1 MQKLTTL
8 GEVSDRIDVLSR
20 NCVDKMIPVKEITFD
35 NLNTVRIA
43 NQPFALKDMA
53 QLSFAY
59 RLGIPLQYLKRCPP
73 DIQKYNLDHW
83 ITKEKNEELL
93 FRFDGNDIRVVFTP
107 RYTPVDNFEIL
118 ERLDSLGYGPDTQVQ
133 CSIDQEFMM
142 LNIPEGKAFTVN
154 GDKMKAGLSLSNSE
168 VGIAALA
175 ISAFILRLVC
185 TNGMI
190 SSTHVAEKYKHIS
203 RRILD
208 EFPDVLN
215 RVSNELANQK
225 NRILLSLNSKVA
237 NPENTIKSLN
247 RQFALGKVEQ
257 EAVEWAWPQEA
268 GDSMFHIVNTYTRAA
283 QYENLP
289 SESAYTLQRTG
300 GNILAMVKED

>member
-1 MQKLTTL
+1 MQKLITL
-8 GEVSDRIDVLSR
+8 GEVSDRVDKLSR
-20 NCVDKMIPVKEITFD
+20 NCVDKMVRVQEITFD
-35 NLNTVRIA
+35 SLNTVRIA
-43 NQPFALKDMA
+43 NEPFALRDMA

-73 DIQKYNLDHW
+73 EIQKYNLDHW

-93 FRFDGNDIRVVFTP
+93 FRFDGKDVRVVFTP

-118 ERLDSLGYGPDTQVQ
+118 ERLDSLGYGPDTEVQ
-133 CSIDQEFMM
+133 CSVDHEFMM

-154 GDKMKAGLSLSNSE
+154 GDKMRPGLSISNSE
-168 VGIAALA
+168 VGIAALS
-175 ISAFILRLVC
+175 ISAFLLRLVC

-208 EFPDVLN
+208 EFPEVLE

-225 NRILLSLNSKVA
+225 NRLLFSLNTKVA
-237 NPENTIKSLN
+237 YPENTIKSFN
-247 RQFALGKVEQ
+247 RQFALGKIEQ

-283 QYENLP
+283 QFENLP
-289 SESAYTLQRTG
+289 SESSYKLQKTG
-300 GNILAMVKED
+300 GNILAMVMEE

>member
-1 MQKLTTL
+1 MQLTTL
-8 GEVSDRIDVLSR
+8 GNVSDTVDALSR

-43 NQPFALKDMA
+43 DEPFGVKDMA
-53 QLSFAY
+53 QVSLAY

-73 DIQKYNLDHW
+73 EVQKYNLDHW

-93 FRFDGNDIRVVFTP
+93 FRFDGNDVRVVFTP

-133 CSIDQEFMM
+133 CSIDPEFMM
-142 LNIPEGKAFTVN
+142 LNIPEGKTFNVN
-154 GDKMKAGLSLSNSE
+154 GDRMRPGLSISNSE
-168 VGIAALA
+168 VGIAALS

-203 RRILD
+203 RKILD
-208 EFPDVLN
+208 EFPDVLG
-215 RVSNELANQK
+215 RVSHELAGQK
-225 NRILLSLNSKVA
+225 NRFLISLNSKVA
-237 NPENTIKSLN
+237 DPDTTMKSFN
-247 RQFALGKVEQ
+247 RQFGLGKTEQ
-257 EAVEWAWPQEA
+257 EAVEWAWPQEI
-268 GDSMFHIVNTYTRAA
+268 GDTMFHIVNTYTRAS
-283 QYENLP
+283 QFEGLP
-289 SESAYTLQRTG
+289 SESAYTLQKTG
-300 GNILAMVKED
+300 GNILAMVKE

>member
-8 GEVSDRIDVLSR
+8 GKVSDTVDALSR
-20 NCVDKMIPVKEITFD
+20 NCVDKMIPVQEITFD

-43 NQPFALKDMA
+43 NQPFALRDMA

-73 DIQKYNLDHW
+73 EIQKYNLDHW

-93 FRFDGNDIRVVFTP
+93 FRFDGNNVRVVFTP

-118 ERLDSLGYGPDTQVQ
+118 ERLDSLGYGPDTEVQ
-133 CSIDQEFMM
+133 CSVDHEFMM

-154 GDKMKAGLSLSNSE
+154 GDKMKSGLSLSNSE
-168 VGIAALA
+168 VGIAALS

-203 RRILD
+203 RKILD
-208 EFPDVLN
+208 EFPEVLE
-215 RVSNELANQK
+215 RVSRELANQK
-225 NRILLSLNSKVA
+225 NRFLLSLNSKVA
-237 NPENTIKSLN
+237 HPENTIKSFN
-247 RQFALGKVEQ
+247 RQFALGKTEQ
-257 EAVEWAWPQEA
+257 DAVEWAWPQEA
-268 GDSMFHIVNTYTRAA
+268 GDTMFHIVNTYTRAA
-283 QYENLP
+283 QFENLP
-289 SESAYTLQRTG
+289 SESSFKLQKTG
-300 GNILAMVKED
+300 GNILAMVKEE

>member
-1 MQKLTTL
+1 MQKLITL
-8 GEVSDRIDVLSR
+8 GEVSDRVDKLSR
-20 NCVDKMIPVKEITFD
+20 NCVDKMIPVEEITFD
-35 NLNTVRIA
+35 NLDTVRIA
-43 NQPFALKDMA
+43 SEPFTLRDMA

-73 DIQKYNLDHW
+73 EIQKYNLDHW

-93 FRFDGNDIRVVFTP
+93 FRFDGNDVRVVFTP

-118 ERLDSLGYGPDTQVQ
+118 ERLDSLGYDPDTEVQ
-133 CSIDQEFMM
+133 CSVDNEFMM

-154 GDKMKAGLSLSNSE
+154 GDKMRPGLSISNSE
-168 VGIAALA
+168 VGIAALS
-175 ISAFILRLVC
+175 ISAFLLRLVC

-208 EFPDVLN
+208 EFPEVLE
-215 RVSNELANQK
+215 RVSKELANQK
-225 NRILLSLNSKVA
+225 NRFLLSLNSKVVY
-237 NPENTIKSLN
+237 PENTIKSFN
-247 RQFALGKVEQ
+247 RQFALGKIEQ
-257 EAVEWAWPQEA
+257 EAVEWAWPQEQ
-268 GDSMFHIVNTYTRAA
+268 GETMFHIVNTYTRAA

-289 SESAYTLQRTG
+289 SESSYKLQKTG

>member
-1 MQKLTTL
+1 MQKLITL
-8 GEVSDRIDVLSR
+8 GEVSDRVDKLSR
-20 NCVDKMIPVKEITFD
+20 NCVDKMIPVEEITFD

-43 NQPFALKDMA
+43 NEPFALRDMA

-73 DIQKYNLDHW
+73 EIQKYNLDHW

-93 FRFDGNDIRVVFTP
+93 FRFDGNDVRVVFTP

-118 ERLDSLGYGPDTQVQ
+118 ERLDSLGYGPDTEVQ
-133 CSIDQEFMM
+133 CSVDHEFMM

-154 GDKMKAGLSLSNSE
+154 GDKMRPGLSISNSE
-168 VGIAALA
+168 VGIAALS
-175 ISAFILRLVC
+175 ISAFLLRLVC

-208 EFPDVLN
+208 EFPEVLE

-225 NRILLSLNSKVA
+225 NRFLLSLNSKVA
-237 NPENTIKSLN
+237 YPENTIKSFN
-247 RQFALGKVEQ
+247 RQFALGKIEQ
-257 EAVEWAWPQEA
+257 EAVEWAWPQEQ
-268 GDSMFHIVNTYTRAA
+268 GETMFHIVNTYTRAA

-289 SESAYTLQRTG
+289 SESSYKLQKTG
-300 GNILAMVKED
+300 GNILAMVKEE

>member
-1 MQKLTTL
+1 MQKLITL
-8 GEVSDRIDVLSR
+8 GEVSDTVDKLSR
-20 NCVDKMIPVKEITFD
+20 NCVDKMIPVQEITFD
-35 NLNTVRIA
+35 SLDTVRIA
-43 NQPFALKDMA
+43 NEPFALRDMA

-93 FRFDGNDIRVVFTP
+93 FRFDGNDVRVVFTP

-118 ERLDSLGYGPDTQVQ
+118 ERLDSLGYGPDTEVQ
-133 CSIDQEFMM
+133 CSVDNEFMM

-154 GDKMKAGLSLSNSE
+154 GDKMKSGLSLSNSE
-168 VGIAALA
+168 VGIAALSL
-175 ISAFILRLVC
+175 SAFLLRLVC

-208 EFPDVLN
+208 EFPEVLE

-225 NRILLSLNSKVA
+225 NRFLLSLNSKVA
-237 NPENTIKSLN
+237 YPENTIKSFN
-247 RQFALGKVEQ
+247 RQFALGKIEQ
-257 EAVEWAWPQEA
+257 EAVEWAWPQET
-268 GDSMFHIVNTYTRAA
+268 GDTMFHIVNTYTRAA
-283 QYENLP
+283 QYDHLS
-289 SESAYTLQRTG
+289 SESSFKLQKTG
-300 GNILAMVKED
+300 GNILAMVKEE

>member
-8 GEVSDRIDVLSR
+8 GKVSDIVDVLSR
-20 NCVDKMIPVKEITFD
+20 NCVDKMIPAREITFD

-43 NQPFALKDMA
+43 NEPFALRDMA

-73 DIQKYNLDHW
+73 EIQKYNLDHW

-93 FRFDGNDIRVVFTP
+93 FRFDGNDVRVVFTP

-118 ERLDSLGYGPDTQVQ
+118 ERLDSLGYGPDTEVQ
-133 CSIDQEFMM
+133 CSVDHEFMM

-154 GDKMKAGLSLSNSE
+154 GDKMRPGLSLSNSE
-168 VGIAALA
+168 VGIAALS

-208 EFPDVLN
+208 EFPEVLG
-215 RVSNELANQK
+215 RVSNELASQK
-225 NRILLSLNSKVA
+225 NRFLLSLNSKVA
-237 NPENTIKSLN
+237 HPENTIKSLN

-268 GDSMFHIVNTYTRAA
+268 GDTMFHIVNTYTRAA
-283 QYENLP
+283 QFENLP
-289 SESAYTLQRTG
+289 SESAYTLQKTG
-300 GNILAMVKED
+300 GNILAMVKEE

>member
-8 GEVSDRIDVLSR
+8 GEVSDRIDALSR
-20 NCVDKMIPVKEITFD
+20 NCVDRMIPVDEITFD
-35 NLNTVRIA
+35 NLNTIRIA
-43 NQPFALKDMA
+43 NEPFTLRDMA

-59 RLGIPLQYLKRCPP
+59 RLAIPLQYLKRCPP
-73 DIQKYNLDHW
+73 EVQKYNLDHW

-93 FRFDGNDIRVVFTP
+93 FRFDGNDVRVVFTP

-118 ERLDSLGYGPDTQVQ
+118 ERLDSLGYGPDTEVQ
-133 CSIDQEFMM
+133 CSVDNEFMM

-154 GDKMKAGLSLSNSE
+154 GDKMRPGLSLSNSE
-168 VGIAALA
+168 VGIAALS

-203 RRILD
+203 RKILD
-208 EFPDVLN
+208 EFPDVLG
-215 RVSNELANQK
+215 RVSLELASQK
-225 NRILLSLNSKVA
+225 NRFLVSLNSKVA
-237 NPENTIKSLN
+237 NPETTLKNFN
-247 RQFALGKVEQ
+247 RQFALGKAEQ

-268 GDSMFHIVNTYTRAA
+268 GDTMFHIVNTYTRAA
-283 QYENLP
+283 QFEALP
-289 SESAYTLQRTG
+289 SESAYTLQKTG
-300 GNILAMVKED
+300 GNILAMVKEE

>member
-8 GEVSDRIDVLSR
+8 GEVSDRIDMLSR
-20 NCVDKMIPVKEITFD
+20 NCVDKMIPVQEITFD

-43 NQPFALKDMA
+43 NDPFTLRDMA

-73 DIQKYNLDHW
+73 EIQKYNLDHW
-83 ITKEKNEELL
+83 IAKEKNDELL
-93 FRFDGNDIRVVFTP
+93 FRFDGNDVRVVFTP

-133 CSIDQEFMM
+133 CSVDNEFMM

-154 GDKMKAGLSLSNSE
+154 GDKMKSGLSLSNSE
-168 VGIAALA
+168 VGIAALS

-203 RRILD
+203 RKILD
-208 EFPDVLN
+208 EFPDVLG
-215 RVSNELANQK
+215 RVSRELVNQK
-225 NRILLSLNSKVA
+225 NGFLLSLNSKVGH
-237 NPENTIKSLN
+237 PENTIKNLN
-247 RQFALGKVEQ
+247 RQFALGKIEQ

-268 GDSMFHIVNTYTRAA
+268 GDTMFHIVNTYTRAA
-283 QYENLP
+283 QFENLP
-289 SESAYTLQRTG
+289 SESAYTLQKTG
-300 GNILAMVKED
+300 GNILAMVKEE